1 MMIDLNEEEVT
12 EELCKY
18 NAKVKKTL
26 TNNELLS
33 QSLLFSMVGTETT
46 STTLTNISYNLAM
59 NQQVQNKLIA
69 EIDATLTSNVFDLI
83 IFFLSMI
90 FC

>member
-1 MMIDLNEEEVT
+1 MMVDLNEEEVA
-12 EELCKY
+12 EDLGKD
-18 NAKVKKTL
+18 NAKLKKTL

-59 NQQVQNKLIA
+59 NQQVQDKLIA
-69 EIDATLTSNVFDLI
+69 EIDTTLSSNVILFR
-83 IFFLSMI
+83 
-90 FC
+90 

>member
-69 EIDATLTSNVFDLI
+69 EIDATLTSNVF
-83 IFFLSMI
+83 
-90 FC
+90 

>member
-1 MMIDLNEEEVT
+1 MIDLNEEEVT

-69 EIDATLTSNVFDLI
+69 EIDATLTSNVF
-83 IFFLSMI
+83 
-90 FC
+90 

>member
-59 NQQVQNKLIA
+59 NQQVQDKLIA
-69 EIDATLTSNVFDLI
+69 EIDTTLSSNVILFR
-83 IFFLSMI
+83 
-90 FC
+90 

>member
-1 MMIDLNEEEVT
+1 MIDLNEEEVT

-59 NQQVQNKLIA
+59 NQQVQDKLIA
-69 EIDATLTSNVFDLI
+69 EIDTTLSSNVFL
-83 IFFLSMI
+83 FR
-90 FC
+90 

>member
-1 MMIDLNEEEVT
+1 MVDLNEEEVA
-12 EELCKY
+12 EDLGKD
-18 NAKVKKTL
+18 NAKLKKTL

-59 NQQVQNKLIA
+59 NQQVQDKLIA
-69 EIDATLTSNVFDLI
+69 EIDTTLSSNVFL
-83 IFFLSMI
+83 FR
-90 FC
+90 